1 MKTVRFEHRGA
12 LLVEW
17 KHSKEGPSHFLVWTP
32 GTARIC
38 MDAKAVLKAVKW
50 PVKTPTGDAL
60 REWLADLKVN

>member
-1 MKTVRFEHRGA
+1 
-12 LLVEW
+12 
-17 KHSKEGPSHFLVWTP
+17 
-32 GTARIC
+32 